1 MACSRSWRTL
11 AWMYSSFK
19 FVQSATRRYVRHNTS
34 GRATNHASKKYGLIG
49 QKNSTFF
56 PSLAPDVKM
65 EDDDADNDYDADFYR
80 SNHIKLLPSYY
91 QCNGVVLFSLQQQ

>member
-1 MACSRSWRTL
+1 
-11 AWMYSSFK
+11 MYSSFK

>member
-1 MACSRSWRTL
+1 M
-11 AWMYSSFK
+11 
-19 FVQSATRRYVRHNTS
+19 RHNTS

-65 EDDDADNDYDADFYR
+65 EDDDVDNDYDADFYR
-80 SNHIKLLPSYY
+80 HALYHRTIDLHIRQIVTNGQDLLKCLWP
-91 QCNGVVLFSLQQQ
+91 C